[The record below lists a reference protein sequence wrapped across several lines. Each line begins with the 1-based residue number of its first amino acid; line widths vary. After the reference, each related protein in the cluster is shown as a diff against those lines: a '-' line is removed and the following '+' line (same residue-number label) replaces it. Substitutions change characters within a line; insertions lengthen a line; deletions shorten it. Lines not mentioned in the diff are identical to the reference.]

1 MNKLVNPPPTSTL
14 DVNLAAISLC
24 LGYMREGYGLQV
36 IHYIF
41 DNLFLLAINYA
52 KLAKITKKRVGRT
65 RIACKYNLAL
75 RSDLVCMYVS
85 SHTLSWGIMHDLN
98 ASNFCCVL
106 TTAYGSASFKD
117 CNELRAQWMSHTL
130 IQCNRLNKAYQKQK
144 LSQKSLAML
153 GYSISIMQ
161 CNVTE

>member
-41 DNLFLLAINYA
+41 DNLFILAILINYA
-52 KLAKITKKRVGRT
+52 KLAKFTKKRVGRT

-85 SHTLSWGIMHDLN
+85 SHTLS
-98 ASNFCCVL
+98 
-106 TTAYGSASFKD
+106 
-117 CNELRAQWMSHTL
+117 
-130 IQCNRLNKAYQKQK
+130 
-144 LSQKSLAML
+144 
-153 GYSISIMQ
+153 
-161 CNVTE
+161 